1 MKEQQ
6 RGFIIKTSVHGKKM
20 VASLEVYSA
29 VKQNKD
35 KVPGLAY
42 TADEMA
48 VFFKKSRQKAI
59 PVV

>member
-1 MKEQQ
+1 MK
-6 RGFIIKTSVHGKKM
+6 KKM

-35 KVPGLAY
+35 KVPELAY